1 MSHVLNILALSNFA
15 QRKYVWVCRWTRMEK
30 WRRCL
35 TGWKIQL
42 VSQIQSQPHG
52 LNVYPADVVASP
64 SSLLLIVFSTASPP
78 HSSPLQSESRQ
89 PPPPP
94 THSLSSR
101 VHWKSASAWK
111 WCHREK
117 EMKCCEN
124 EEHSGVIQHPPSSLP
139 SFRDEAAS
147 HPTLSPLL
155 PACCCSGLW
164 DGDVIGCNVSF
175 T

>member
-1 MSHVLNILALSNFA
+1 MDQNGEAATVSHRLEDTAGPSNTTAAPRLKCLSCRRGCLSIFYVTYCVLYSLPTALFA
-15 QRKYVWVCRWTRMEK
+15 SAKRK
-30 WRRCL
+30 
-35 TGWKIQL
+35 
-42 VSQIQSQPHG
+42 
-52 LNVYPADVVASP
+52 
-64 SSLLLIVFSTASPP
+64 PP
-78 HSSPLQSESRQ
+78 T
-89 PPPPP
+89 PPPP

-139 SFRDEAAS
+139 PFRDEAAS